1 MSEKKDY
8 FDYVVNVLGVK
19 SIMLNPLQT
28 SAAEIQNIPL
38 LICVE
43 DFAGYTHE
51 ETELLGKMVSALNL
65 DMKLIKV
72 IDLIEIEKF
81 RSEFTVYFLN
91 QIPKVDPKS
100 NTINTYSSR
109 ALLKNSEYKKI
120 AWNELQKVIAY
131 FKTRP

>member
-43 DFAGYTHE
+43 DFVGYTSE

-65 DMKLIKV
+65 DLKLIKV

-91 QIPKVDPKS
+91 QIPKVEPKF
-100 NTINTYSSR
+100 NAVNTYSSR
-109 ALLKNSEYKKI
+109 ALLKNSDYKKT
-120 AWNELQKVIAY
+120 AWNDLQKVIAY